1 MARTIKIG
9 VMGCANIAKR
19 SVIPAILANDNFELI
34 AIASRTLGKAK
45 EFGQL
50 FEVKGIEGYENLLK
64 EDIDA
69 VYIPLPTGLHE
80 EWVSK
85 ALKAGKHVLVEK
97 SFGLNHPSTCRM
109 LDLAESQEL
118 VAMENFMF
126 PFHNQHQAVMDLLN
140 EGVIGSIRNFRATFS
155 FPPLPKDN
163 FRYQTDVGG
172 GAILDAA
179 AYTIKA
185 AQVFLGNELELLS
198 ASMQIDSKRNVDITG
213 SAHFVYNNRIPVQ
226 LSWGFDNYYQ
236 CGVEILGS
244 KGKLTTNRTYT
255 ARAGFEP
262 SALVETPMESKE
274 VKLPA
279 DDHFEKMLNEF
290 SNRIRNNQYLS
301 SAEEIR
307 QQSYWI
313 GEIQKTSLKGIYE
326 TG

>member
-19 SVIPAILANDNFELI
+19 SVIPAILANDNFKLI
-34 AIASRTLGKAK
+34 AIASRTLAKAK

-50 FEVKGIEGYENLLK
+50 FEIKGIEGYENLLQD
-64 EDIDA
+64 DIDA

-97 SFGLNHPSTCRM
+97 SFGLNHLSTCRM

-126 PFHNQHQAVMDLLN
+126 PFHNQHQAVMDILN
-140 EGVIGSIRNFRATFS
+140 EGIIGSIRNFRATFS

-179 AYTIKA
+179 AYTVKA

-213 SAHFVYNNRIPVQ
+213 SAHLVYNNRVPVQ

-262 SALVETPMESKE
+262 SALVETPGESKE

-307 QQSYWI
+307 QQSYWM
-313 GEIQKTSLKGIYE
+313 GEIQKKSVKGIYE